1 MLVIVLLLLP
11 SGMALLVHRGFALMM
26 QRERDRALSE
36 EAAIA
41 RALKLEIGAGGF
53 EQIQATAQTVQRR
66 YGSDRLRVQLA
77 YHGMGVAGAV
87 LPEGT
92 EELLKTAARATL
104 LDGETRTL
112 YIAHALDADLMLLLA
127 SDVSPVYAF
136 RARLGAWA
144 AGLCAAGAALCAL
157 LTLILSGM
165 LMRPVAALSR
175 AARSLAAGDY
185 GVMLPKAEK
194 DEIGELTN
202 AFAAM
207 TQAVGERERALEEEA
222 ARRQR
227 LIDALAHEIRTP
239 LTAIIGGARLMQ
251 QANIP
256 QKQQERLL
264 EMMVREAQRLS
275 DMDER
280 LMRLVRLSHDALERV
295 PFSLL
300 KMAKEALSVFD
311 GVLLTGDDAW
321 VSGDREL
328 TIELLRNLVENAQRA
343 GGNTP
348 VCVQLNS
355 DGFAVKDTGCG
366 MTPQQTEHAFEP
378 FYKADKARTRKA
390 GGAGLGLTLCAQIAR
405 LHRGSL
411 TVETQIGKGTTVT
424 YHCGKDLQLGDKSMN
439 TQ

>member
-11 SGMALLVHRGFALMM
+11 SGMTLLVHRGFALML
-26 QRERDRALSE
+26 QQERNRALSE

-53 EQIQATAQTVQRR
+53 ERIQATAQTVQRR
-66 YGSDRLRVQLA
+66 YGSERLCVQLV

-92 EELLKTAARATL
+92 EELLKTPARATL
-104 LDGETRTL
+104 LDGEAHTL
-112 YIAHALDADLMLLLA
+112 YIAHALDESLTLLLA
-127 SDVSPVYAF
+127 SDVSPIYAF
-136 RARLGAWA
+136 RTQLGAWA
-144 AGLCAAGAALCAL
+144 AGLCAAGAVLCAL
-157 LTLILSGM
+157 LAMLLSGV

-175 AARSLAAGDY
+175 AAHSLAAGDY
-185 GVMLPKAEK
+185 GVMLPKAGK

-222 ARRQR
+222 VRRQR

-251 QANIP
+251 QAKLP
-256 QKQQERLL
+256 QNQQEQLL

-280 LMRLVRLSHDALERV
+280 LMRLVRLPHDALERS
-295 PFSLL
+295 PFSLRE
-300 KMAKEALSVFD
+300 MAKEALSVFD

-321 VSGDREL
+321 VQGDREL
-328 TIELLRNLVENAQRA
+328 TIELLRNLVENARRA
-343 GGNTP
+343 GGESP
-348 VCVQLNS
+348 VRVQINS
-355 DGFAVKDTGCG
+355 DGFVVKDTGCG
-366 MTPQQTEHAFEP
+366 MTPEQAEHAFEP

-405 LHRGSL
+405 LHQGALS
-411 TVETQIGKGTTVT
+411 VETQIGEGTTIT
-424 YHCGKDLQLGDKSMN
+424 YHCGKALQLGDKLMN
-439 TQ
+439 T